1 MGSARPLTGHS
12 ILVLE
17 DEPLVALDVVENL
30 QNAGAKVVV
39 AHTLADAL
47 KLVKLTEFSAAVL
60 DFRLGSDDCAEICFM
75 LRERGISFAFYT
87 GYAAIPPPWSNI
99 AVVKKP
105 ASPQELIGSVAA
117 LLPKSAH

>member
-1 MGSARPLTGHS
+1 
-12 ILVLE
+12 
-17 DEPLVALDVVENL
+17 
-30 QNAGAKVVV
+30 
-39 AHTLADAL
+39 
-47 KLVKLTEFSAAVL
+47 
-60 DFRLGSDDCAEICFM
+60 M